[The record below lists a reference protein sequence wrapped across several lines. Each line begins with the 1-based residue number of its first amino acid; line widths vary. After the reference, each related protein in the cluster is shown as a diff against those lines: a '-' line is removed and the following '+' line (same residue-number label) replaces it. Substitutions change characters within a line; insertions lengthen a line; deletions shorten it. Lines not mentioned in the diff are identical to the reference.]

1 MSDATLFDLRVSLQ
15 EERDKLVQR
24 LQDLGVGDADASLA
38 FDQNFADTSQVTAE
52 RAEVDALVGS
62 LRDSLSEV
70 EHALAKL
77 EAGTYGRCERCGE
90 QIATARLEAMPTAS
104 LCINCA
110 SGRR

>member
-1 MSDATLFDLRVSLQ
+1 VSDATLSDLRVSLQ

-24 LQDLGVGDADASLA
+24 LQDLGGGDADASLA

-52 RAEVDALVGS
+52 RAEVEALVGS
-62 LRDSLSEV
+62 IRESLAEV

-90 QIATARLEAMPTAS
+90 PIAPARLEAMPTAS

-110 SGRR
+110 SRR